1 MIKSILAGVCISIGC
16 ISYLSVDNK
25 YLGTFLFS
33 LGLLTVVTFQL
44 NLFTGKVGYLRTVE
58 HKLEYLWTLFK
69 IWIGNLI
76 GCFFTALGCLQTRIN
91 IDASAIIAT
100 KNSDSY
106 WSLLILGIFCGMLM
120 HIAVAGYK
128 KSKNPLIVV
137 LPVMVFILIGA
148 EHCVADMFYWF
159 YADTINIPALLVIT
173 LGNTIGA
180 NFIEESIME

>member
-1 MIKSILAGVCISIGC
+1 
-16 ISYLSVDNK
+16 
-25 YLGTFLFS
+25 
-33 LGLLTVVTFQL
+33 
-44 NLFTGKVGYLRTVE
+44 
-58 HKLEYLWTLFK
+58 
-69 IWIGNLI
+69 
-76 GCFFTALGCLQTRIN
+76 
-91 IDASAIIAT
+91 
-100 KNSDSY
+100 
-106 WSLLILGIFCGMLM
+106 MLM